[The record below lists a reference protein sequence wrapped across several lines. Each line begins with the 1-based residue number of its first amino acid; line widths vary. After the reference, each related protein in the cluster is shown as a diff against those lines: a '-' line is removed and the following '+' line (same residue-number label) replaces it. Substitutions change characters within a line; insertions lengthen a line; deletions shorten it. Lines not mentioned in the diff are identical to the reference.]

1 MPFAALKAKWT
12 LMRNMLPTVLK
23 SCKRRPLECEVNE
36 VWTFFGLLPI
46 WLNSCLWSI
55 VLCSHH
61 IHTATICHHPTFSI
75 PFLLT
80 ILRWPFFCCFHFV
93 ALLHTVSVLRQ
104 QMASCKTNARIDK
117 LRDASAASSKSFGSV
132 LEGLLRRSRLWT
144 CGAQTSSTCAW
155 LGWSCAK
162 SSGPTMTA
170 SSQRR
175 CNTVNYRF
183 QVPEAEA
190 KERKES
196 SASASC
202 CLCRLADFCLEL
214 ELSPAKTS
222 APPHLHYPAQQ
233 VRRATDKD
241 FRNSETRNVGTGG
254 DPDRH
259 QRFVFQE
266 EEQNPLKSAIGFISG
281 VSCQRVE
288 EVKCPACVFECW
300 PISSPIWHEW
310 CGFTSPS
317 FQWAHPLSLSHFFPE
332 LFLRLWALFCP
343 YWIRNQKLTLM
354 TGEYLCISL
363 HWESLGTAKYFSVN
377 LPTLAIGLRNSHY
390 SDCAFGDLKRS

>member
-1 MPFAALKAKWT
+1 MKFGHFLACCL
-12 LMRNMLPTVLK
+12 
-23 SCKRRPLECEVNE
+23 
-36 VWTFFGLLPI
+36 FGLIVAFGLSFCVRIIYTLPP
-46 WLNSCLWSI
+46 
-55 VLCSHH
+55 SHLF
-61 IHTATICHHPTFSI
+61 HPFPAYYPQMTYFS
-75 PFLLT
+75 
-80 ILRWPFFCCFHFV
+80 CFHFV
-93 ALLHTVSVLRQ
+93 ALLHTVSILRQ

-132 LEGLLRRSRLWT
+132 LEALLRRSRLWT
-144 CGAQTSSTCAW
+144 CGAQTSSTCAC

-183 QVPEAEA
+183 QFQKPKQKNPVLLLPVACA
-190 KERKES
+190 DS
-196 SASASC
+196 QT
-202 CLCRLADFCLEL
+202 DFCLEL

-300 PISSPIWHEW
+300 PIPSPIWHEW

-390 SDCAFGDLKRS
+390 STADCAFGDFGHVAVTSSDLRAKRSDNERSIQTHPSNII